1 MSCLDWYILRIF
13 ICTGESDS
21 NVTNR
26 GLRRFMVVIIKW
38 SKAIIFLYSQCFP
51 SEITV
56 DICVLG
62 AVSEWSWNNERNVVW
77 IFLGGWHLHKTDT
90 CYIAK
95 NDITFRSRWLAI
107 SINCLFWKYHEGNL
121 LTTKNFKQD
130 TFDLCWEEKKREEK
144 NIRLLF
150 LKYYWPW
157 HIYVGLCFQW
167 KGFTINL
174 N

>member
-1 MSCLDWYILRIF
+1 MSGLIDILRIF
-13 ICTGESDS
+13 VCTGESDS

-90 CYIAK
+90 CYITK
-95 NDITFRSRWLAI
+95 NDITFQSRWLAI
-107 SINCLFWKYHEGNL
+107 SINCLFWKCHKGDL
-121 LTTKNFKQD
+121 LTTKNLNKIH
-130 TFDLCWEEKKREEK
+130 LIYVEKKKEKGK

-150 LKYYWPW
+150 LEYYWPW
-157 HIYVGLCFQW
+157 HIYRALFSM
-167 KGFTINL
+167 KRLHN
-174 N
+174 